1 METICTRPGCLNPLN
16 SLGDLDNEAK
26 IRTVQQRYCSTCGM
40 PLILADRYIPSKLI
54 GQGGFGAAF
63 LARDRYK
70 PKMPQCVV
78 KLFQPSRNLDAH
90 ELAIAQNLFERE
102 AVVLEE
108 LGRKHSQIPDLY
120 AFFTPIVNNSRG
132 TGSEQYFYLA
142 QEFIDGDDLETELK
156 RKGKFT
162 EVEVTVVLAEILKVL
177 QFIHDHN
184 TIHRDIKPSNIMRD
198 QEGRL
203 YLLDFGAVK
212 QIAAGGGK
220 QQKSTGIY
228 SLGFAPPE
236 QISGSQVYP
245 STDIYALAVT
255 CITLLTG
262 KPAEELY
269 DSFNHSWHWQS
280 YAPKISDR
288 LIDTLNKMLLP
299 TPAQRFQSASA
310 ALAALAVNP
319 SSPPSPHRGVS
330 RKRCNSGSKGARQRL
345 KPHISAPRHALTS
358 SSPRKTNSPIVPT
371 TSISSSPPSTSVP
384 VAKTI
389 SPTSSVPS
397 SPPTQRS
404 KPNFSLLEVL
414 GSAAFA
420 GFEGALFYIG
430 LTSALSVSGIS
441 LGIFGMVMGGLI
453 FALNRRIIEKIDL
466 LIFAS
471 ITVSLIFF
479 VPAFRGALGI
489 QSVLIIAAMSAA
501 GAIAITA
508 FFRLIHQLLSRFL

>member
-1 METICTRPGCLNPLN
+1 MEIICTRPGCSKPLN
-16 SLGDLDNEAK
+16 LFRDLDNEAK
-26 IRTVQQRYCSTCGM
+26 IRTVQQKYCSTCGM
-40 PLILADRYIPSKLI
+40 TLLLADRYIPSKLL

-78 KLFQPSRNLDAH
+78 KLFQPSRNLNAH

-142 QEFIDGDDLETELK
+142 QEFIDGQDLEKELAS
-156 RKGKFT
+156 KGKFSEAEVT
-162 EVEVTVVLAEILKVL
+162 EVLTEILKVL

-184 TIHRDIKPSNIMRD
+184 TIHRDIKPSNIMRN
-198 QEGRL
+198 QEGKL

-212 QIAAGGGK
+212 QIAAGSK
-220 QQKSTGIY
+220 QPKSTGIY
-228 SLGFAPPE
+228 SEGFAPPE
-236 QISGSQVYP
+236 QTSGSQVYP

-269 DSFNHSWHWQS
+269 DSFNRSWHWQS

-288 LIDTLNKMLLP
+288 LADTLNKMLLP

-310 ALAALAVNP
+310 ALAALAVN
-319 SSPPSPHRGVS
+319 SPSPASNWRRANAPAPS
-330 RKRCNSGSKGARQRL
+330 AKNSSKNV
-345 KPHISAPRHALTS
+345 PS
-358 SSPRKTNSPIVPT
+358 NSPIIST
-371 TSISSSPPSTSVP
+371 ISISPSPPSTPIPAVKSIP
-384 VAKTI
+384 
-389 SPTSSVPS
+389 PTPAVPS
-397 SPPTQRS
+397 SPPIQRTKRS
-404 KPNFSLLEVL
+404 FSLVEVL
-414 GSAAFA
+414 GSAAFT

-430 LTSALSVSGIS
+430 LTSALSISGIS

-453 FALNRRIIEKIDL
+453 FALNRRVIEKIDL

-471 ITVSLIFF
+471 ITVALIFF
-479 VPAFRGALGI
+479 FPAFQGALGV
-489 QSVLIIAAMSAA
+489 QSVLIITVMSAA

-508 FFRLIHQLLSRFL
+508 FFRLIHQLLSHFL

>member
-1 METICTRPGCLNPLN
+1 MEIICTRPGCPNPLN
-16 SLGDLDNEAK
+16 SFGDLDNEAK

-40 PLILADRYIPSKLI
+40 PLLLADRYIPSKLL

-90 ELAIAQNLFERE
+90 KLAIAQKLFERE

-156 RKGKFT
+156 RKGKFS
-162 EVEVTVVLAEILKVL
+162 EAEVTVVLAEILKVL

-184 TIHRDIKPSNIMRD
+184 TIHRDIKPSNIMRN

-220 QQKSTGIY
+220 PQKSTGIY
-228 SLGFAPPE
+228 SEGFAPPE
-236 QISGSQVYP
+236 QTSGSQVYP

-269 DSFNHSWHWQS
+269 DSFNRSWHWQS

-288 LIDTLNKMLLP
+288 LADTLNKMLLP

-319 SSPPSPHRGVS
+319 PSPASNLRRGNAPTLS
-330 RKRCNSGSKGARQRL
+330 AKNSSKNV
-345 KPHISAPRHALTS
+345 PP
-358 SSPRKTNSPIVPT
+358 NSPIIST
-371 TSISSSPPSTSVP
+371 ISISPSPSSTPIST
-384 VAKTI
+384 AKSI
-389 SPTSSVPS
+389 SPTPAVPS
-397 SPPTQRS
+397 SPPIQRTKRS
-404 KPNFSLLEVL
+404 FSLVEVL
-414 GSAAFA
+414 GSAAFT

-430 LTSALSVSGIS
+430 LTSALSISGVS
-441 LGIFGMVMGGLI
+441 LGIFGMIMGGLV

-471 ITVSLIFF
+471 ITVALIYFF
-479 VPAFRGALGI
+479 SGFQGALGI

-508 FFRLIHQLLSRFL
+508 FFRLIHQLLSHFL